1 MPPVRVA
8 VIGAGP
14 AGLYLGILLKKSFPA
29 VRVEI
34 LERNRPDD
42 TFGFGVVF
50 SDETLGFLEEADPES
65 FAAIRARFR
74 SWREIR
80 TWYRGEWTT
89 STGHGFSAL
98 ARTTLLD
105 ILQRRAA
112 EVGCELNFRTEVTDV
127 ERLLDAD
134 LVVAC
139 DGANSRV
146 RARWADRFGA
156 AVEEGACRF
165 SWLGTTLPLDAFTF
179 VFAETEVGLLM
190 VHAYPFDGGRATWIV
205 ECHEETWR
213 RAGFDGVGEAETVAT
228 CERLLAPWLSGHP
241 LLANRSVWRRFP
253 TVTCERWHFGNVV
266 LLGDAAHTAH
276 FSIGSGTKLA
286 MEDSIALAAAFRDLG
301 TGDVPRA
308 LAAYEESRRLDVL
321 KLQRAAKTSRSWFES
336 ARRWAGQTPV
346 RFTFNLMTRS
356 KRITYD
362 ELERRD
368 PRLSARVD
376 ADFAAAE
383 GFAAEPGGVAP
394 PPAFVPFRAR
404 AVELANRIVVSPM
417 CQYSAVEGVVDDW
430 HLVHLGSR
438 ALGGAGLVIAEMT
451 DVSAEGRITHGCA
464 GLYRREHVAAWR
476 RIVEFVHGASAARI
490 GVQLAHAGRKGS
502 MAHDWSMTDRP
513 LAEHEGAWTT
523 LAPSSIPFRA
533 GWPAPR
539 AMDRD
544 DMARVRDEFVRSAL
558 WAAEAGFDWLELHL
572 GHGYLLSSFLSPLAN
587 RREDAYGGS
596 LENRMRFPLEVVA
609 AARAAWPAHLPLS
622 ARVSASDWFA
632 DGRGFT
638 LDEAVAVARELRG
651 LGVDVVGVSS
661 AGNVPDSPVEYGRM
675 FQAPFADRIRHEA
688 GVAVMA
694 VGGILD
700 ADHANTLLGAG
711 RADLTALARA
721 HLADPYL
728 SLHEAARYG
737 VDAPWPGQYRMG
749 RALVL
754 PK

>member
-1 MPPVRVA
+1 MRAVRVA
-8 VIGAGP
+8 VIGGGP
-14 AGLYLGILLKKSFPA
+14 AGLYLGILLRKSFPE

-65 FAAIRARFR
+65 YAAVRARFR

-80 TWYRGEWTT
+80 TWYGGEWTT

-105 ILQRRAA
+105 ILQRRAV
-112 EVGCELNFRTEVTDV
+112 ELGCEISFRSEVPDPS
-127 ERLLDAD
+127 RLLDAD
-134 LVVAC
+134 LVVGA
-139 DGANSRV
+139 DGVSSKV
-146 RARWADRFGA
+146 RALWADRFGA
-156 AVEEGACRF
+156 RVEEGACRF
-165 SWLGTTLPLDAFTF
+165 SWLGTTLPLEAFTF
-179 VFAETEVGLLM
+179 VFAETEAGLLM
-190 VHAYPFDGGRATWIV
+190 VHAYPYDGGRSTWIV
-205 ECHEETWR
+205 ECHEETFR
-213 RAGFDGVGEAETVAT
+213 RAGFDRADEATTVAT

-241 LLANRSVWRRFP
+241 LLANRSIWRRFP
-253 TVTCERWHFGNVV
+253 TVTCERWSFGNVV

-286 MEDSIALAAAFRDLG
+286 MEDAIALAAAFRAAG
-301 TGDVPRA
+301 ISDVPRV
-308 LAAYEESRRLDVL
+308 LAAYEEARRLDVL
-321 KLQRAAKTSRSWFES
+321 KLQRAARTSRAWFEE
-336 ARRWAGQTPV
+336 ARRWTGQTPV
-346 RFTFNLMTRS
+346 RFAFNLMTRS

-362 ELERRD
+362 ELGRRD
-368 PRLSARVD
+368 PKLARRID

-383 GFAAEPGGVAP
+383 RQAPAPGERTV

-404 AVELANRIVVSPM
+404 SVELANRIVVSPM
-417 CQYSAVEGVVDDW
+417 CQYSAVDGTVGEW

-438 ALGGAGLVIAEMT
+438 AVGGAGLVIAEMT
-451 DVSAEGRITHGCA
+451 DVSAEGRITQGCA
-464 GLYRREHVAAWR
+464 GLYRREHVVAWR
-476 RIVEFVHGASAARI
+476 RIVDFVHGASAAKI
-490 GVQLAHAGRKGS
+490 GLQLAHAGRKGS

-523 LAPSSIPFRA
+523 LAPSAIPFRP

-539 AMDRD
+539 AMDRA
-544 DMARVRDEFVRSAL
+544 DMDRVRGEFVRSTR

-572 GHGYLLSSFLSPLAN
+572 AHGYLLSSFLSPLAN
-587 RREDAYGGS
+587 RREDDYGGS
-596 LENRMRFPLEVVA
+596 LGNRFRYPLEVA
-609 AARAAWPAHLPLS
+609 AAVRAAWPTHLPMS
-622 ARVSASDWFA
+622 ARISATDWFP

-638 LDEAVAVARELRG
+638 PDEAVALARELKAA
-651 LGVDVVGVSS
+651 GVDVVDVSS

-675 FQAPFADRIRHEA
+675 YQAPFADRIRHE
-688 GVAVMA
+688 VDVPVMA

-700 ADHANTLLGAG
+700 ADHANTLLAAG
-711 RADLTALARA
+711 RADLAVLGRA

-728 SLHEAARYG
+728 ALHEAGRYG
-737 VDAPWPGQYRMG
+737 VDAPWPAQYRMG